1 MIELKARAK
10 LNLTLDIKGRENG
23 LHVIDSI
30 IIPIPL
36 YDDVRMR
43 IRNDGKVN
51 LSYVGRDNVYD
62 FDTALLTA
70 QKIQS
75 RYGVGGVDIEIV
87 KRIPERAGMGG
98 SSADAACVARGME
111 RLYNYGSTDRELLK
125 SIGSDVTAMYL
136 NQPCR
141 VQGTGDRAEK
151 IEIAKPMY
159 FAVLLPGEGVDTATC
174 YKLYD
179 KRGGGGDYTEKAV
192 EALKK
197 GECFFPSN
205 ALYLAAAELVPKI
218 AEAKEMML
226 RVGFLAEMT
235 GSGSAVF
242 GYEYERGAFL
252 SKLEALCKL
261 NNGKFDLITF

>member
-43 IRNDGKVN
+43 IRNDGKIN
-51 LSYVGRDNVYD
+51 LRYVGRENVYD
-62 FDTALLTA
+62 GDTALLTA
-70 QKIQS
+70 RKIQL
-75 RYGVGGVDIEIV
+75 RYGLGGVDIEIV

-111 RLYNYGSTDRELLK
+111 RLYNYGATDRELLK
-125 SIGSDVTAMYL
+125 SIGSDVTAMYF
-136 NQPCR
+136 NEPCR
-141 VQGTGDRAEK
+141 VQGTGERVER
-151 IEIAKPMY
+151 IEIAKPMN
-159 FAVLLPGEGVDTATC
+159 FAVLLSGEGVDTATC

-179 KRGGGGDYTEKAV
+179 KLGGGGEHTEKAV
-192 EALKK
+192 AALKS
-197 GECFFPSN
+197 GDYFLPSN

-218 AEAKEMML
+218 AEAKDLLL
-226 RVGFLAEMT
+226 RAGFLAEMT

-242 GYEYERGAFL
+242 GYEYDRGAFL
-252 SKLEALCKL
+252 SKLEALNQL
-261 NNGKFDLITF
+261 NNGKFDIITF